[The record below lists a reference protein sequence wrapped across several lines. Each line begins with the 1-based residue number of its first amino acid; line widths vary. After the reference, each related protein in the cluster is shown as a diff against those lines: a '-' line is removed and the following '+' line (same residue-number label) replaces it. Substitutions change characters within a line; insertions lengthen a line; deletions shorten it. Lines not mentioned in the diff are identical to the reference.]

1 VQCGDVSRELCG
13 GTHVTN
19 TRELLPFEVVSIRS
33 VGAGIRRIEAKVG
46 SAAELFVRQRE
57 EERAAAVARMAAHE
71 ESKLQTSG
79 REAQMVEQ
87 IERGKVLMSYFG
99 SGIDFGALKLAAH
112 KLRKTQGD
120 RIHVAISEGEN
131 KNVFVAVAS
140 IEGDSESV
148 DAREVLRRA
157 GATGG
162 GNSSFASGIVKKTE
176 VNVVMNKI

>member
-1 VQCGDVSRELCG
+1 
-13 GTHVTN
+13 
-19 TRELLPFEVVSIRS
+19 
-33 VGAGIRRIEAKVG
+33 
-46 SAAELFVRQRE
+46 
-57 EERAAAVARMAAHE
+57 
-71 ESKLQTSG
+71 
-79 REAQMVEQ
+79 MVEQ

-99 SGIDFGALKLAAH
+99 SGIDFAALKLAAH

-140 IEGDSESV
+140 IEGDS
-148 DAREVLRRA
+148 